1 MINEIYDRFLGL
13 ECRERLMQRTV
24 GGVPYWHLVRF
35 YVYTRS
41 VLPLFVKLDAAHP
54 DFESVASPRRSLLRR
69 VAGKLRRWTMSA
81 LAATVRN
88 PRLVFRRRDVLFS
101 LTPRQTDFGDGRK
114 VSVLLD
120 FFVPRIK
127 SSAALLE
134 LVLPPGPTRQPRGRR
149 VLWLREG
156 GRWFDECRRSAEYSG
171 TAAERRREAEH
182 VARLLSAEFG
192 ATVSAEDV
200 ASHIDYALL
209 VREAYLPV
217 CRTLLRRMSPKL
229 VVTAVQYHVPNFV
242 LTEAA
247 HELGIKVAELQHGTV
262 YPAHAAY
269 NLPENGSVY
278 SPDVFL
284 SWGGRWAEQMRNYP
298 RAATILSGYPYID
311 HCLLRYP
318 PSPRADGK
326 PFHVLFVSQGTVA
339 RQLVEI
345 AAGLRALLPRDRFAV
360 VYKLH
365 PNESRTW
372 RTRYPALQ
380 SAGVEVVENMS
391 RNIYRCLAD
400 ADVTVGL
407 NSTALIE
414 GFAWGVRAIV
424 LGWLPGAESMG
435 EFCRLGMAECVDSAS
450 HLAERVRSLEESH
463 VSADFDRSRFWV
475 PNAAENVASFIDALA
490 EGKSPPG
497 FARAP
502 RGVESA
508 YADESHE
515 TT

>member
-54 DFESVASPRRSLLRR
+54 DFESVASLRRSLLRR

-475 PNAAENVASFIDALA
+475 PNAAENVAKAIDALA
-490 EGKSPPG
+490 SGENPDIPAGPQIAAALKI
-497 FARAP
+497 
-502 RGVESA
+502 
-508 YADESHE
+508 
-515 TT
+515 

>member
-1 MINEIYDRFLGL
+1 MINEIYDRFLEL
-13 ECRERLMQRTV
+13 ERSERLMLRTV
-24 GGVPYWHLVRF
+24 GGVPYWHLARF
-35 YVYTRS
+35 YVYTRC

-54 DFESVASPRRSLLRR
+54 DFDPVASPRRSLLRR

-88 PRLVFRRRDVLFS
+88 PCLVFRRRDVLFS
-101 LTPRQTDFGDGRK
+101 LTPRQTDLGDGRK
-114 VSVLLD
+114 TSILID
-120 FFVPRIK
+120 FFASRLK
-127 SSAALLE
+127 SSIALLE

-156 GRWFDECRRSAEYSG
+156 GRRFDECRSSG
-171 TAAERRREAEH
+171 EFSRTAAERRSEAEH
-182 VARLLSAEFG
+182 VASLLSAEFG
-192 ATVSAEDV
+192 AVVAADDV

-209 VREAYLPV
+209 AREAYLPV

-242 LTEAA
+242 LAEAA

-269 NLPENGSVY
+269 NLPENGSAY

-298 RAATILSGYPYID
+298 RGESILSGYPYID

-318 PSPRADGK
+318 PRPRADGE
-326 PFHVLFVSQGTVA
+326 PFRVLFVSQGTVA
-339 RQLVEI
+339 RRLVET
-345 AAGLRALLPRDRFAV
+345 AAELRALLPRDRFSI

-380 SAGVEVVENMS
+380 SAGIEVVENMS
-391 RNIYRCLAD
+391 RNIYRCLAE

-414 GFAWGVRAIV
+414 GFAWGVRALV
-424 LGWLPGAESMG
+424 VRGLPGFETMD
-435 EFCRLGMAECVDSAS
+435 EFCRSGMAEYVDSAVQ
-450 HLAERVRSLEESH
+450 LAERIRQLEEGS
-463 VSADFDRSRFWV
+463 VPLDFDRSRFWV
-475 PNAAENVASFIDALA
+475 PDAAENIASTIDALV
-490 EGKSPPG
+490 EGKPPPG
-497 FARAP
+497 LRI
-502 RGVESA
+502 
-508 YADESHE
+508 
-515 TT
+515 